1 MALMNAVPTPSQL
14 AITGVMKTNFDSSDV
29 ASAETALLQNFRS
42 FRISIA
48 LSVEVAGTDLHGQ
61 EFADIAYTEQVSC
74 NGANI
79 VINRQLGPDQ
89 QLLLKRNGS
98 QAIAR
103 TVGQIG
109 IRDTGVRDCGY
120 LYAVALPEVVNQ
132 QFWNVMFPPEALT
145 YAVGA
150 SVMRC
155 ETCRT
160 KENVALD
167 EIQRSVLEI
176 NHRLCRA
183 CDVCATATLW
193 SELDQPIAAADIDGP
208 EASGA
213 DRRKQFRVKMKTAA
227 CICLPGGQTD
237 ITQALDVSRGGVGF
251 RSSHEYLEDTWVRVA
266 VPYIPGSANIFVSG
280 RIAWRRP
287 GSDGMCEYGV
297 QYSTK

>member
-1 MALMNAVPTPSQL
+1 MALMNAVPNPSQL
-14 AITGVMKTNFDSSDV
+14 AVAGFVNANLNSSDSG
-29 ASAETALLQNFRS
+29 SAETSLLHNSQS

-48 LSVEVAGTDLHGQ
+48 LPVEVVGTDLHGR
-61 EFADIAYTEQVSC
+61 EFADVAHTEQVSC

-132 QFWNVMFPPEALT
+132 QFWNVMFPPDAIT
-145 YAVGA
+145 HAAGA
-150 SVMRC
+150 FVMRC
-155 ETCRT
+155 ESCRT
-160 KENVALD
+160 QENVVLD

-176 NHRLCRA
+176 NRRLCRA

-193 SELDQPIAAADIDGP
+193 SEFDQPVAAAEIDAA

-227 CICLPGGQTD
+227 CICLPGGQAD
-237 ITQALDVSRGGVGF
+237 VTQALDVSRGGVGF

-280 RIAWRRP
+280 RIAWRHP
-287 GSDGMCEYGV
+287 APDGTCEYGV

>member
-1 MALMNAVPTPSQL
+1 VST
-14 AITGVMKTNFDSSDV
+14 
-29 ASAETALLQNFRS
+29 ETSLLQNSRS

-48 LSVEVAGTDLHGQ
+48 LPVEVAGTDLHGR

-109 IRDTGVRDCGY
+109 IRDTGVRDSGY

-132 QFWNVMFPPEALT
+132 QFWNVIFPPDALT
-145 YAVGA
+145 HAIGA
-150 SVMRC
+150 SIMRC
-155 ETCRT
+155 ESCQA
-160 KENVALD
+160 KENVTVD
-167 EIQRSVLEI
+167 EIQRSVLAI
-176 NHRLCRA
+176 NHRLCRT
-183 CDVCATATLW
+183 CGVCATATFW
-193 SELDQPIAAADIDGP
+193 NELDQPISAADIDKP

-227 CICLPGGQTD
+227 CICLPGGQAD
-237 ITQALDVSRGGVGF
+237 VTQALDLSRGGVGF

-266 VPYIPGSANIFVSG
+266 VPYIPGSANIFVAG
-280 RIAWRRP
+280 RIAWRHP
-287 GSDGMCEYGV
+287 AANGMCEYGV